1 MNFMKYTIISLVV
14 AVVVD
19 LFLVTASA
27 NKVVGVS
34 INLIKN
40 ETKSLTKYYVKD
52 TMNAQYYENTYAST
66 PLNSPC
72 QGCKISAKPILRN
85 GDYGDAVTV
94 KMGEKARFKTDVTKT
109 MGEYTLLVW
118 RKDLTALNTD
128 HTGIWTIN

>member
-1 MNFMKYTIISLVV
+1 MKFMKYTIISLVV

-52 TMNAQYYENTYAST
+52 TMNAQYYEVC
-66 PLNSPC
+66 LNS
-72 QGCKISAKPILRN
+72 
-85 GDYGDAVTV
+85 T
-94 KMGEKARFKTDVTKT
+94 
-109 MGEYTLLVW
+109 
-118 RKDLTALNTD
+118 
-128 HTGIWTIN
+128 